1 MGLGNLNMEA
11 FFLDNLNLEALRK
24 REEYGSQNSDNFY
37 QHTMRLVFIRK
48 NKAVSRQRFFFVTIE
63 W

>member
-24 REEYGSQNSDNFY
+24 REEYG
-37 QHTMRLVFIRK
+37 MEAKI
-48 NKAVSRQRFFFVTIE
+48 VTTFTNIP
-63 W
+63 